1 MANAI
6 CFHCE
11 DKATV
16 TVDLMY
22 LCKECYQEL
31 YKGILPMV
39 TDSKA
44 SIGGKVSESSPSGE
58 NAVRHL
64 EGE

>member
-22 LCKECYQEL
+22 LCKQCYQEL

-39 TDSKA
+39 TDSKGSKA
-44 SIGGKVSESSPSGE
+44 GKANEPNPWGE